1 MHELGIVFHI
11 IKEVKTVAI
20 ENNASH
26 INRVVLSVGEVSTVV
41 PSYLTDCW
49 KWAVQKEPLMAGSP
63 PSDDGAALP
72 ACELVIEPIPAVT
85 YCESC
90 HQEYPT
96 VAHGKTCP
104 HCGSDKTYLLRGNE
118 VEIKEIEVS

>member
-11 IKEVKTVAI
+11 IKEVKSVAI
-20 ENNASH
+20 EHNAQH
-26 INRVVLSVGEVSTVV
+26 ISRVVLSVGEVSTVV

-49 KWAVQKEPLMAGSP
+49 HWAVQKEPLMAASTDTP
-63 PSDDGAALP
+63 EHP
-72 ACELVIEPIPAVT
+72 ACELVVEPIPAVT
-85 YCESC
+85 YCETC
-90 HQEYPT
+90 HQEYAT

-118 VEIKEIEVS
+118 VEIKEIEVT